1 MAKKPHIRTL
11 METKHVK
18 VSKGPLQSA
27 CQYFCQIFWS
37 LWEEISLKN
46 SILVVCEILRLF
58 ANILTLD
65 DKYSLSLKASV

>member
-18 VSKGPLQSA
+18 VSKRPLKFA
-27 CQYFCQIFWS
+27 CQYFCQIFCS
-37 LWEEISLKN
+37 LLEEISLKN
-46 SILVVCEILRLF
+46 SILVVCQILRLF
-58 ANILTLD
+58 VKILTPD